1 MIAAKAE
8 FKRRYAEIDEYLDHL
23 EGLEKL
29 TGISVNLMATMKA
42 SALLMMY
49 NLVESTMTNI
59 VQAVFDHLRQK
70 KVGLNSMNDVMKAMV
85 MSNIK
90 KRNPTNL
97 VEKMRAQGLDV
108 AIASFDRTTV
118 FSGNVDSQKMHD
130 TFSEFGIARKGLIK
144 EPVLLEI
151 KKARNDLAHG
161 SKSFADAGKIYTT
174 NDLRNKHVKVRRALE
189 RALTTFD
196 VFVNTSAY
204 A

>member
-1 MIAAKAE
+1 
-8 FKRRYAEIDEYLDHL
+8 
-23 EGLEKL
+23 
-29 TGISVNLMATMKA
+29 
-42 SALLMMY
+42 
-49 NLVESTMTNI
+49 MTNI

-70 KVGLNSMNDVMKAMV
+70 NVGLNSMNDVMKAMV

-90 KRNPTNL
+90 KRNPTTL

-130 TFSEFGIARKGLIK
+130 TFSEFGIAKKGLVR

-161 SKSFADAGKIYTT
+161 AKSFADAGKIYTA
-174 NDLRNKHVKVRRALE
+174 NDLRSKHVKVRRSLE
-189 RALTTFD
+189 RALATFD
-196 VFVNTSAY
+196 VFVTTSAY